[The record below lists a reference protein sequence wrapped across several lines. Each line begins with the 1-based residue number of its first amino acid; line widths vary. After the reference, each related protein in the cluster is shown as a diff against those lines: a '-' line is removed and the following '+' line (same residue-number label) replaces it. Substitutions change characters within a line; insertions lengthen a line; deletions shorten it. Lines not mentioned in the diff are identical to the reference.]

1 MESGITAATTS
12 PHAIVVDVE
21 RELGFWRNVYA
32 APDHAPNFPAS
43 QPTLKFAYDAYLL
56 NPHTPLEGLWGDLEQ
71 RYGQLPDYERL
82 PWTQAEQIIRD
93 VWNRIMLR

>member
-1 MESGITAATTS
+1 METGINTTHR

-21 RELGFWRNVYA
+21 RELSFWRNFYA
-32 APDHAPNFPAS
+32 APDHAPSFPAS

-56 NPHTPLEGLWGDLEQ
+56 NPHTPLDGLWDDLRQ
-71 RYGQLPDYERL
+71 RYAQLPQHERL
-82 PWTQAEQIIRD
+82 PWAQAEQIIRE

>member
-1 MESGITAATTS
+1 MDSGITAATS

-32 APDHAPNFPAS
+32 AQEHAYSFQAS

-56 NPHTPLEGLWGDLEQ
+56 NPHTPLEGLWTDLEQ
-71 RYGQLPDYERL
+71 RYAQLPDHERL
-82 PWTQAEQIIRD
+82 RWPQAEQVIRD